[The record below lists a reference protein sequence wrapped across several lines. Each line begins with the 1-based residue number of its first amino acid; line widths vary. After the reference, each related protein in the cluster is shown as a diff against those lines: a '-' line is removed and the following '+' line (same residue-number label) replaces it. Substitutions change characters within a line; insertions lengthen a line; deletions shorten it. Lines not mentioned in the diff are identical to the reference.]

1 MPYVIL
7 FIKNDAMKSIWKGA
21 ISFGL
26 VNIPVKLYS
35 AVQSSSLDLDML
47 DSKDLAN
54 IKFKRVNANTGKEVP
69 YENIVKGYMY
79 QDEYVVL
86 EPEDFE
92 SADAKKTHT
101 IEITNFVSENEID
114 PIYYESPYYIEP
126 DKGGEKAYAIFR
138 DALAKSGKVGV
149 GSFVMRNRETLA
161 ILKPY
166 EDVLMLERIRFEQ
179 EIRDKNELNVPEAT
193 KSKPKEM
200 DMAIKLIDQ
209 LTEKFDV
216 SAYKDTY
223 TEKLLDI
230 IKQKSKGIKPK
241 KPKMQLVH
249 RKSSDLMSLLKASLE
264 EKRKKVS

>member
-1 MPYVIL
+1 
-7 FIKNDAMKSIWKGA
+7 MKSIWKGA

-26 VNIPVKLYS
+26 VNIPIKLFS
-35 AVQSSSLDLDML
+35 ATQNSSLDLDML
-47 DSKDLAN
+47 DSKDLSN

-79 QDEYVVL
+79 NDEYVVL

-92 SADAKKTHT
+92 IADAKKNHT
-101 IEITNFVSENEID
+101 IEIVNFVKEEEID
-114 PIYYESPYYIEP
+114 SIYYETPYYTEP

-138 DALAKSGKVGV
+138 DALAESGKVGV
-149 GSFVMRNRETLA
+149 STFVMRNKETLA
-161 ILKPY
+161 LIKPY

-179 EIRDKNELNVPEAT
+179 EIRARDELNVPSGT
-193 KSKPKEM
+193 KSKGKEL

-223 TEKLLDI
+223 TEKLMDI
-230 IKQKSKGIKPK
+230 IKQKAKGIKPK
-241 KPKMQLVH
+241 KPEMKLVH
-249 RKSSDLMSLLKASLE
+249 RKSSDLMSLLKASLS
-264 EKRKKVS
+264 EKKKKVS

>member
-1 MPYVIL
+1 
-7 FIKNDAMKSIWKGA
+7 MKSIWKGA

-26 VNIPVKLYS
+26 VNIPIKMYS
-35 AVQSSSLDLDML
+35 ATQSSSLDLDML

-79 QDEYVVL
+79 EDEYVVL

-92 SADAKKTHT
+92 TADAKKTHM
-101 IEITNFVSENEID
+101 IEIENFVKEEEID
-114 PIYYESPYYIEP
+114 SIYYETPYYLEP

-138 DALAKSGKVGV
+138 DALAESGKVGV
-149 GSFVMRNRETLA
+149 GSFVMRNKETLA
-161 ILKPY
+161 LLKPS
-166 EDVLMLERIRFEQ
+166 EDVLVLERIRFEQ
-179 EIRDKNELNVPEAT
+179 EIRDKSELNLPAAI

-200 DMAIKLIDQ
+200 DMAIKLIEQ

-241 KPKMQLVH
+241 KPKLHLVH
-249 RKSSDLMSLLKASLE
+249 RKSADLMSLLKASLE
-264 EKRKKVS
+264 EKKKKVS